1 MEKSFGLFFYLKK
14 ENRSDDNK
22 LKVYMRITGNQE
34 YPPGTLDKYE
44 TSYQH

>member
-22 LKVYMRITGNQE
+22 LKVYANYRESGISARYFG
-34 YPPGTLDKYE
+34 
-44 TSYQH
+44 